1 MTLNY
6 LLLSLLENGRSEQA
20 IQIIVSIVLKDLSI
34 SSGLSSLCAVILSQ
48 HKDNVLILI
57 DEKHFYAILR
67 CLGCNNKDLKFLS
80 DFGNRGIANLQNENR
95 ITKVNTMN
103 KFILL

>member
-48 HKDNVLILI
+48 HKDHVLILI